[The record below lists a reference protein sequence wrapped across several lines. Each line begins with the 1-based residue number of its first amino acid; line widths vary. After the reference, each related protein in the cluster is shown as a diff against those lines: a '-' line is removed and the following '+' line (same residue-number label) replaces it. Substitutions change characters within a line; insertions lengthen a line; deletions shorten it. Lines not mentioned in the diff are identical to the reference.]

1 MREQIAK
8 IFNDRIKKVFGEKQ
22 ELLRFF
28 LNHERKNLCIDN
40 LVKEMRTAQYMVGAV
55 LRDDEKG
62 RRNYREMVEH
72 TADLFCRACLGQKE
86 IEIMSSAEKRRQ
98 SIAPE
103 HDLLEFEAE
112 INEENAKVHR
122 GQIVGQGW
130 KPTAI
135 NTARGRKVPKLL
147 IP

>member
-8 IFNDRIKKVFGEKQ
+8 IFNDRIKKVFKEKP
-22 ELLRFF
+22 ELLKFF
-28 LNHERKNLCIDN
+28 LNHERKNLCLDR
-40 LVKEMRTAQYMVGAV
+40 LVKEMRQAQYMVGAV

-62 RRNYREMVEH
+62 RRNYYEMIEH

-86 IEIMSSAEKRRQ
+86 GEVMSAAEKRRR

-103 HDLLEFEAE
+103 HDLLEFQAE

-122 GQIVGQGW
+122 GQIVGAGW

-135 NTARGRKVPKLL
+135 NTPRGRKVPKLL
-147 IP
+147 LP